1 MTQNFTDV
9 FGLDVVPPSEY
20 GYQLVTLAADTPLN
34 WPFNN
39 TANVLSKIME
49 VSATAGSLSITM
61 PSATEVSVG
70 EDMLFKNIG
79 ANAFAI
85 KDNSGTVIVSVAV
98 GTAIYLYLTD
108 NTTVD
113 GEWSVINYGVGTS
126 SVDAASLV
134 GYGIKAIAASLNQAH
149 PVLTT
154 ASGLTVGSTHRASL
168 INFTGGAATLV
179 LPAASSL
186 GDDFFTLVRNSG
198 TGTLVINPDQSETID
213 SVLQMD
219 VQPGESLFLFCSGG
233 AWYTVGYGRSIEYA
247 FTQLV
252 LDVTAGGPFT
262 LSAAEAA
269 NKLLTFIG
277 TPGAQV
283 NVIVPNVV
291 AVYYVLNSC
300 STAQNVAVKTSAGTS
315 TIVPQTQRIITIC
328 DGTNVYSAQSVSA
341 SSTVSLLDGSVAL
354 PSLNFASQ
362 TNTGLYKYSTNGLG
376 LAVAGADLQH
386 LESTGTTFGGTSPI
400 VSAKIGPSVGQQHTV
415 PAVAS
420 DTLALLAATQTL
432 TNKTIVAASNTISTA
447 ASGGLIATEL
457 NAALAELEAEI
468 VLKSTTTTTVEKT
481 SSTGSAII
489 PVGTTGQR
497 DGSPVKGY
505 MRYNDTDDLF
515 EGYFEGT
522 GWTQV
527 GGITQAAGDARYVNL
542 SGDAMTGDLTVPK
555 QQLGLSGTAAEN
567 HFWDGSTANQLSLKR
582 GTPGAPGTEV
592 LKVSGGGVAMKG
604 NLATPT
610 AGQIGE
616 VIYVTNNPLSVSTGS
631 FNGVGFVTLT
641 QGVWLLTG
649 ALTYEIT
656 TGPNQMRSAGF
667 STDNSSFTAFSVLEQ
682 YSSNGGFG
690 GSVALCPE
698 VVVVGAGGLLIY
710 VTGRSSFTGG
720 SITMGCAAAATRIA

>member
-20 GYQLVTLAADTPLN
+20 GYQLVTLAADTTFN

-39 TANVLSKIME
+39 TANVVSKIMD
-49 VSATAGSLSITM
+49 VSATAGSLSVVM
-61 PSATEVSVG
+61 PDANEVSVG
-70 EDMLFKNIG
+70 EDTLFKNVG
-79 ANAFAI
+79 ANAFSV
-85 KDNSGTVIVSVAV
+85 KDSAGAVIVSVAV
-98 GTAIYLYLTD
+98 GAATYLYLTD
-108 NTTVD
+108 NTTAA

-154 ASGLTVGSTHRASL
+154 AAGLTVDSTHRASL

-179 LPAASSL
+179 LTAAASM

-198 TGTLVINPDQSETID
+198 TGTLVINPYQSETID
-213 SVLQMD
+213 SIAQMD

-233 AWYTVGYGRSIEYA
+233 AWYTVGYGRSIEYT

-252 LDVTAGGPFT
+252 LDVSSGGPFT
-262 LSAAEAA
+262 LSAAEAS

-300 STAQNVAVKTSAGTS
+300 STSQNVAVKTAAGTS
-315 TIVPQTQRIITIC
+315 AIVPQTQRIITIC

-386 LESTGTTFGGTSPI
+386 IESTGTTFGGTSPI
-400 VSAKIGPSVGQQHTV
+400 VSAKIGPSVGQQHTI

-420 DTLALLAATQTL
+420 DTLVLRTATQTL
-432 TNKTIVAASNTISTA
+432 TGKTIVAASNTITTA
-447 ASGGLIATEL
+447 ASGGLVATEL

-468 VLKSTTTTTVEKT
+468 VLKSTTSTTVEKT
-481 SSTGSAII
+481 SSTGSAIL

-505 MRYNDTDDLF
+505 MRYNDTTDTF
-515 EGYFEGT
+515 EGYYDT
-522 GWTQV
+522 NGWQQV
-527 GGITQAAGDARYVNL
+527 GGGQMYGNAAVKGIFYNSTTIGENVTVL
-542 SGDAMTGDLTVPK
+542 TGTN
-555 QQLGLSGTAAEN
+555 GLSAGPITVEN
-567 HFWDGSTANQLSLKR
+567 GFT
-582 GTPGAPGTEV
+582 
-592 LKVSGGGVAMKG
+592 
-604 NLATPT
+604 
-610 AGQIGE
+610 
-616 VIYVTNNPLSVSTGS
+616 VTVEP
-631 FNGVGFVTLT
+631 
-641 QGVWLLTG
+641 
-649 ALTYEIT
+649 
-656 TGPNQMRSAGF
+656 
-667 STDNSSFTAFSVLEQ
+667 
-682 YSSNGGFG
+682 
-690 GSVALCPE
+690 GSVWS
-698 VVVVGAGGLLIY
+698 VI
-710 VTGRSSFTGG
+710 
-720 SITMGCAAAATRIA
+720 